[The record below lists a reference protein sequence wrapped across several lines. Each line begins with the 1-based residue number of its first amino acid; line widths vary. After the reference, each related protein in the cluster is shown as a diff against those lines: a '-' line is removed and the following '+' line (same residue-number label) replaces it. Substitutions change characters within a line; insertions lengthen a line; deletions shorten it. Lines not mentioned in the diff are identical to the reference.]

1 MKSDVSMTYGYLFG
15 TVKIGFLENKIKK
28 IHQKFSKIAVMGG
41 WEIFTRLGGSGGG
54 GGGFLLDMV
63 GARNR

>member
-1 MKSDVSMTYGYLFG
+1 MTYGYLFG
-15 TVKIGFLENKIKK
+15 IVKIGFLESKIKK
-28 IHQKFSKIAVMGG
+28 IHQKFSKLAVMGG

>member
-1 MKSDVSMTYGYLFG
+1 MTYGYLFG
-15 TVKIGFLENKIKK
+15 TVKIGFLESKIKK

-54 GGGFLLDMV
+54 GGFLLDMV
-63 GARNR
+63 GARNRYPIG